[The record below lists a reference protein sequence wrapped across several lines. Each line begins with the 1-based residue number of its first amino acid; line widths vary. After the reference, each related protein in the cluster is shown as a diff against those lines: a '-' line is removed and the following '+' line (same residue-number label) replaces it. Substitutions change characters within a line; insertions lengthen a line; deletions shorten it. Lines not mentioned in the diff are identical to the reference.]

1 MLKDWIKYLESE
13 LISKLVTFERHRVIY
28 FNKKAEKNGRDVFL
42 TIFAVE
48 NHCLGYGGY

>member
-1 MLKDWIKYLESE
+1 MLKDWIEYLERG
-13 LISKLVTFERHRVIY
+13 LISKRVPFVRHRVIY
-28 FNKKAEKNGRDVFL
+28 FNKKAEKLGGDVFL